1 MVACHC
7 KPACGNEPHAT
18 VGKHFL
24 TNRVYAAVA
33 VSARRIAVTL
43 ALQHRFDRSLILAA
57 SSDCHHRYRCA
68 RSHCFGKPCYAANL
82 NSTVSS
88 ITSRPPLRDSAFIS
102 FVLARMLAMF
112 GQQMQAV
119 VVAWQVYDI
128 TRDPLSLAYVGLAQF
143 LPMMG
148 LLSPAGD
155 LSDRMSRKRLLGMSW
170 LLATVCSGLLWLLAE
185 TGAHNVQWIYA
196 VLVLFGCSRAFS
208 GPALQSLL
216 PQIVARDQL
225 AKALATNSMLM
236 RISAIAAPVL
246 GGVLY
251 ALGGGVLTYAICGLG
266 LLLGT
271 ALLSQVP
278 VRFANVK
285 QPAED
290 DQSSMWQRFAEGIH
304 FMRTRPIILGTI
316 SLDLFAVLLGGVVA
330 LLPVYAHEVLKVGPQ
345 GLGLLRSS
353 MAVGEVCMGLWLA
366 SRPINRHVGKV
377 MFAAVAVF
385 GLANMVFAL
394 SHWFVLS
401 MLALALAGAADMV
414 SVYIRGALV
423 QFSTPDHM
431 RGRVNAVNMLFIGS
445 SNELG
450 EFRAGSSAS
459 WFGAVP
465 AAILGSLCTLGVV
478 GGWMT
483 LFKPLRD
490 VDRLEDAARVG
501 TGKSEVS
508 NS

>member
-1 MVACHC
+1 LST
-7 KPACGNEPHAT
+7 P
-18 VGKHFL
+18 
-24 TNRVYAAVA
+24 
-33 VSARRIAVTL
+33 VTST
-43 ALQHRFDRSLILAA
+43 APQA
-57 SSDCHHRYRCA
+57 SS
-68 RSHCFGKPCYAANL
+68 
-82 NSTVSS
+82 
-88 ITSRPPLRDSAFIS
+88 IPPLRDPAFVN

-112 GQQMQAV
+112 AQQMQAV

-128 TRDPLSLAYVGLAQF
+128 TREPLSLAYVGLAQF
-143 LPMMG
+143 LPMAG
-148 LLSPAGD
+148 LLIPAGD
-155 LSDRMSRKRLLGMSW
+155 LSDRMSRKRLLGISW
-170 LLATVCSGLLWLLAE
+170 LVAAVCSGLLWLLAE
-185 TGAHNVQWIYA
+185 SGAHNVHWIYA

-216 PQIVARDQL
+216 PQIVAREQL
-225 AKALATNSMLM
+225 AQALATNSMLM

-246 GGVLY
+246 GGLLY
-251 ALGGGVLTYAICGLG
+251 ALGGGVLTYAVCGVA
-266 LLLGT
+266 LLLG
-271 ALLSQVP
+271 AGLLSQVP
-278 VRFANVK
+278 VHFAGPRILTDV
-285 QPAED
+285 QTT
-290 DQSSMWQRFAEGIH
+290 MWQRFAEGLH

-330 LLPVYAHEVLKVGPQ
+330 LLPVYAHEVLQVGPQ

-353 MAVGEVCMGLWLA
+353 MAAGEVCMGLWLA
-366 SRPINRHVGKV
+366 SRPINRRVGKV

-385 GLANMVFAL
+385 GLANLVFAL

-401 MLALALAGAADMV
+401 MLALAVAGAADMV

-478 GGWMT
+478 GGWMA

-490 VDRLEDAARVG
+490 VDRLEDAARVSG
-501 TGKSEVS
+501 LEPPQALE
-508 NS
+508 NQ

>member
-1 MVACHC
+1 M
-7 KPACGNEPHAT
+7 PST
-18 VGKHFL
+18 
-24 TNRVYAAVA
+24 
-33 VSARRIAVTL
+33 
-43 ALQHRFDRSLILAA
+43 A
-57 SSDCHHRYRCA
+57 SS
-68 RSHCFGKPCYAANL
+68 SL
-82 NSTVSS
+82 
-88 ITSRPPLRDSAFIS
+88 PPLRDRAFVS

-143 LPMMG
+143 LPMMC
-148 LLSPAGD
+148 LLIPAGD

-170 LLATVCSGLLWLLAE
+170 LLATVCSGLLWLLSE

-216 PQIVARDQL
+216 PQIVAREQL

-251 ALGGGVLTYAICGLG
+251 ALGGGVLTYAVCGLG
-266 LLLGT
+266 LLFGA

-278 VRFANVK
+278 VRFADVK
-285 QPAED
+285 RWGEQDE
-290 DQSSMWQRFAEGIH
+290 SSMWQRFAQGVH

-330 LLPVYAHEVLKVGPQ
+330 LLPVYAHEVLQVGPQ

-353 MAVGEVCMGLWLA
+353 MAVGEVCMGLWLSA
-366 SRPINRHVGKV
+366 RPINRHVGKV

-385 GLANMVFAL
+385 GLANLVFAL

-501 TGKSEVS
+501 TGKDNPV